1 MRSRDRCLAS
11 AWCLAI
17 LLGSGTL
24 SSSVLAAAA
33 ANRDL
38 WRSGQVRE
46 EIPGSLFFI
55 FLIAHINFPTIL
67 PLKKS
72 FLKTKI
78 VFDVFLR
85 ERKVN

>member
-46 EIPGSLFFI
+46 ETLGSLFFTY
-55 FLIAHINFPTIL
+55 FYRSHQFPDYSSF
-67 PLKKS
+67 KK
-72 FLKTKI
+72 
-78 VFDVFLR
+78 VFF
-85 ERKVN
+85 EN